1 MPYFLTTDGCR
12 IFFEDRYLGAS
23 KPLVVQ
29 VNGTCQTTVHWT
41 VIANLLKDD
50 FQVLLYDGRAQGRS
64 DLGEIP
70 LSLEIHA
77 GDLRDLLRHLGVGK
91 ANPVGISHGAGVALA
106 FAAQNTDMVER
117 AVACSI
123 TARRTNRAKLF
134 VKSWIQVLEYCGVN
148 AMIQAA
154 LPVFFGEKFLRENDA
169 MLDKIMRALVRRNS
183 KEGLTAHLQAVE
195 TYPPLARIAPNVN
208 CPVLVL
214 SGSDDPL
221 TPPAGARELA
231 ELCRGRHEILEGA
244 GHSIPAEA
252 PKLFAKIIKDWVN
265 SGD

>member
-23 KPLVVQ
+23 KPLVVL

-70 LSLEIHA
+70 LSLEGHT
-77 GDLRDLLRHLGVGK
+77 GDLHDLLRHLGAEK
-91 ANPVGISHGAGVALA
+91 ANLVGISHGAGVALT
-106 FAAQNTDMVER
+106 FAARHPDLVER
-117 AVACSI
+117 TVACSI
-123 TARRTNRAKLF
+123 TAHRTSRTKLF
-134 VKSWIQVLEYCGVN
+134 VKSWVRILEHGGVD

-169 MLDKIMRALVRRNS
+169 MLDKIMRALVLRNT
-183 KEGLTAHLQAVE
+183 KDGLTAHLRAVE
-195 TYPPLARIAPNVN
+195 DYPPLARIAPAVA
-208 CPVLVL
+208 CPVMVL

-221 TPPAGARELA
+221 TPPASARELA
-231 ELCRGRHEILEGA
+231 ELCKGRHEILEGP

-252 PKLFAKIIKDWVN
+252 PALFAKMVKDWVN
-265 SGD
+265 KTQ